1 MNLFVC
7 QNGVPKGTG
16 KPGYEIGSTATPGRR
31 NLHLV
36 YAVGS
41 LKCTLLNLSDL
52 VSAHIQRFKV
62 GNPVEKP

>member
-1 MNLFVC
+1 MNIFVC

-16 KPGYEIGSTATPGRR
+16 KPGYEIGSTATTGRR

-36 YAVGS
+36 YAIGS
-41 LKCTLLNLSDL
+41 LKSSLLDLSYL
-52 VSAHIQRFKV
+52 VSAHVQCLKV